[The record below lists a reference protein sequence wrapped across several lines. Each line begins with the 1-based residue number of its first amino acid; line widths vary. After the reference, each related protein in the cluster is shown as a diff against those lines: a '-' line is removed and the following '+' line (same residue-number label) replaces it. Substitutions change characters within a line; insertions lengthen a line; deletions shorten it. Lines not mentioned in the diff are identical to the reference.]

1 MGEVCSNDRDSVSLR
16 NIVVE
21 RRRILVNPGV
31 SEGKK
36 SQERENL
43 WMNICHTSIVPTN

>member
-1 MGEVCSNDRDSVSLR
+1 MCSTDRDSVLLW
-16 NIVVE
+16 NIVAE
-21 RRRILVNPGV
+21 RRTTLGNPGV

-43 WMNICHTSIVPTN
+43 WMNACHTRVEPTN